1 MPRLKP
7 GRIIPTDAEDA
18 AITAAA
24 QSDPDA
30 RPLTDEEWQAAAPK
44 ARVGS
49 PLSAMTKQAIS
60 IRLSPEVLDYF
71 KSAGP
76 GWQTRIDAV
85 LREYVASH

>member
-7 GRIIPTDAEDA
+7 GTIIPTDAEDA

-24 QSDPDA
+24 RSDPDA
-30 RPLTDEEWQAAAPK
+30 RPLTDKEWEAVAPH
-44 ARVGS
+44 ARVGNTPS
-49 PLSAMTKQAIS
+49 GMTKQAIS

-71 KSAGP
+71 KSGGP
-76 GWQTRIDAV
+76 GWQTRIDRV